1 MLLLSCSSII
11 EDGQKVLSLLKLV
24 FVIFIILLKSA
35 ARIPDFVWMNLIPF
49 PSFLF
54 EDTFSKSTKNDTI
67 VAQLS
72 PPEGA
77 TVTMVKS
84 KEKVDECNWMDVS
97 EIRADGKTSP
107 RLDGETTVHSER
119 MKSSQHLNGESTP
132 QSDKD
137 NFTRQKYN
145 NGQSSQSEP
154 TKTDSLKN
162 LMLMW

>member
-1 MLLLSCSSII
+1 MHS
-11 EDGQKVLSLLKLV
+11 SLLIATL
-24 FVIFIILLKSA
+24 FVLL
-35 ARIPDFVWMNLIPF
+35 
-49 PSFLF
+49 
-54 EDTFSKSTKNDTI
+54 
-67 VAQLS
+67 Q
-72 PPEGA
+72 
-77 TVTMVKS
+77 
-84 KEKVDECNWMDVS
+84 EKVDECNWMDVS